1 MTANSQADRSNP
13 LKAILEARS
22 VAFVGASN
30 KFTTMGTTQ
39 MINTLKGGFQGEVIP
54 IHPTEKIVLEQK
66 AYPRLTDLPEPVDLA
81 VLIVPTDATLDVV
94 RDAARRGIR
103 HLIITTAGFK
113 EGGEEG
119 KKRERE
125 IADFARQ
132 AGIRFVGP
140 NCIGVLNTKTGLNT
154 TFFPYEHGPGSLGL
168 ASQSGTYVTQV
179 IKLLARWGIRLSK
192 AVSIG
197 NAADIHLA
205 DCLEYF
211 ADDDDTR
218 AVGLYIEGIRDGRR
232 FLEAARKC
240 TRKKPVVALYVGGTE
255 GGARSSLSHTGALAG
270 NNEIYD
276 GMFRQAGIL
285 RAPTVADLYQWSWAL
300 ANQPVPKGPRMAV
313 LTHAGGPATSMAD
326 AVQRTGLK
334 LPTFPQSLQNE
345 IRKLVPHTAAC
356 SNPVDLTFGMDQRLV
371 AEYLPKLI
379 LSEPS
384 IDGLL
389 IHGLQGSSFYSNMI
403 RFADGLLKTE
413 IPEDQAREFIE
424 LMHKPLMKMPEKT
437 GKPVVMSSFVDL
449 EDSLIKKVQGA
460 GIPVYDAPERAVSAM
475 AALYRY
481 GEFRRQRG
489 LGSGTDT

>member
-1 MTANSQADRSNP
+1 MTADNQANP
-13 LKAILEARS
+13 LKAILGARS

-54 IHPTEKIVLEQK
+54 IHPTEEIVLEQK

-81 VLIVPTDATLDVV
+81 VVIVPTEATLDVM
-94 RDAARRGIR
+94 RDAAQRGIR
-103 HLIITTAGFK
+103 HLVITTAGFK
-113 EGGEEG
+113 EGGAEG
-119 KKRERE
+119 KKREQE
-125 IADFARQ
+125 IVDFARQ

-140 NCIGVLNTKTGLNT
+140 NCIGVLNAKTGLNT
-154 TFFPYEHGPGSLGL
+154 TFFPYVHGPGSLGL

-205 DCLEYF
+205 ECLEYF
-211 ADDDDTR
+211 ADDQDTR
-218 AVGLYIEGIRDGRR
+218 AVGLYIEGLRDGRR

-255 GGARSSLSHTGALAG
+255 GGARSSMSHTGALAG
-270 NNEIYD
+270 TDEIYD

-285 RAPTVADLYQWSWAL
+285 RAPSVADLYLWGWAL
-300 ANQPVPKGPRMAV
+300 ANQPLPRGPRMAV

-326 AVQRTGLK
+326 AVQRAGLE
-334 LPTFPQSLQNE
+334 LPTFPESLQKE

-371 AEYLPKLI
+371 AQHMPNLI

-389 IHGLQGSSFYSNMI
+389 IHGLQGSSFYSNII
-403 RFADGLLKTE
+403 RFADGLLQPTV
-413 IPEDQAREFIE
+413 PEEQAREFLE
-424 LMHKPLMKMPEKT
+424 LMHQPLMRMPDKT
-437 GKPVVMSSFVDL
+437 GKPIVMSSFVDL

-460 GIPVYDAPERAVSAM
+460 GIPVYDSPERAVSAM

-481 GEFRRQRG
+481 AEFRRKRG
-489 LGSGTDT
+489 YD